1 MKKVK
6 KDISL
11 KLTFNT
17 YKLYII
23 FTMFYRFYLE
33 KMKMEKI
40 EKLDTSLH
48 DESKYVIYIRNLK
61 QALNHG

>member
-1 MKKVK
+1 
-6 KDISL
+6 
-11 KLTFNT
+11 
-17 YKLYII
+17 
-23 FTMFYRFYLE
+23 MFYRFYLE

-48 DESKYVIYIRNLK
+48 DESKYVIDIRNLK

>member
-33 KMKMEKI
+33 KMKMGKI